1 MLQTKQ
7 WAITAVAISLT
18 VGCATNAKTEA
29 DAAMQA
35 TLAAQ
40 AAQSQKALDELNQQI
55 KSQSN
60 VLNAALAK
68 AVPDHGAAQRLEAAR
83 EAEKRQMVETNIGKA
98 PEWFLRDETG
108 ADAIYVTA
116 TEGSVDMQ
124 LSIDAFMHLLHNLH
138 D

>member
-55 KSQSN
+55 KR
-60 VLNAALAK
+60 LNL
-68 AVPDHGAAQRLEAAR
+68 
-83 EAEKRQMVETNIGKA
+83 
-98 PEWFLRDETG
+98 FL
-108 ADAIYVTA
+108 IY
-116 TEGSVDMQ
+116 
-124 LSIDAFMHLLHNLH
+124 
-138 D
+138 